1 MLSSLCPTTKLAAVT
16 DPPVKRTS
24 IMMTS
29 QTEYSPGG
37 GAKEQNQRGRGS
49 AFARRASSFYNVSC
63 SSRLC
68 RDCTSKCRLA
78 NVPIEVGDGFPA
90 LLFTSALFEPHLN
103 LALEM
108 GS

>member
-1 MLSSLCPTTKLAAVT
+1 MLSSLRPSTKLAAVT

-24 IMMTS
+24 TMMTS

-49 AFARRASSFYNVSC
+49 AFARRDSGSYNVSY
-63 SSRLC
+63 SSRFR

-78 NVPIEVGDGFPA
+78 NVLLPIKVGGGFPPSCFRP
-90 LLFTSALFEPHLN
+90 LLSR
-103 LALEM
+103 
-108 GS
+108 S